1 MNPLVSIVI
10 PVFNQNEMHLRD
22 CIDSAVRQ
30 SYSNIEIII
39 SDNHSTNGVCGIID
53 EYLSE
58 KIRKVRPPIFL
69 DMMGSFAFAASC
81 ANKTSK
87 YLSFLS
93 SDDLLAPNAIAEL
106 VELAENHQSI
116 TFVAGNIIQSIEP
129 PANFSQIENRIRSS
143 ANVLGLHTFQETIA
157 LFCPW
162 RLSSTWMAGELIR
175 HDAYNATGGF
185 AACDYYL
192 LGDLWLTKEL
202 MKQKN
207 GDFGLL
213 GATTAFFR
221 QREEGVLPADGERG
235 LSVYLDMLRY
245 NNEMVEI
252 VRNRV
257 IGFRQRY
264 QMHWSSFLVL
274 VKILA
279 LVLVAR
285 KFHGPLSEIHEKNF
299 RQYIQAT
306 SRPVEKYL
314 MGWAMSVKGIPLY
327 LCALF
332 ARFIVTSVRK
342 VLSEVRTGALRV

>member
-1 MNPLVSIVI
+1 MSPLVSIVI
-10 PVFNQNEMHLRD
+10 PVFNQNEAHFRN
-22 CIDSAVRQ
+22 CIESALCQ
-30 SYSNIEIII
+30 SYQNIEIII
-39 SDNHSTNGVCGIID
+39 SENHSTNGASDVIAKYQSD
-53 EYLSE
+53 
-58 KIRKVRPPIFL
+58 KIRKVTPATFL
-69 DMMGSFAFAASC
+69 DMKDNFAFAASC
-81 ANKTSK
+81 VTPSSK

-93 SDDLLAPNAIAEL
+93 SDDLLAPDAIAEL
-106 VELAENHQSI
+106 VELAENNQSI
-116 TFVAGNIIQSIEP
+116 AFVAGNIIQSIEP
-129 PANFSQIENRIRSS
+129 PVDFFQIENRIRSPE
-143 ANVLGLHTFQETIA
+143 NVRGLHTFPQTIA

-162 RLSSTWMAGELIR
+162 RVSSTWMAGDLIR
-175 HDAYNATGGF
+175 HDAYKATGGF

-202 MKQKN
+202 IKQKN

-221 QREEGVLPADGERG
+221 QRVEGVLPADGERG

-245 NNEMVEI
+245 NNEMLEI
-252 VRNRV
+252 VRNRD

-274 VKILA
+274 LKILA

-285 KFHGPLSEIHEKNF
+285 KFHGPLSEMHEKNF

-314 MGWAMSVKGIPLY
+314 MGRAVSVNGIPLY
-327 LCALF
+327 LSALL
-332 ARFIVTSVRK
+332 ARFIVDSVRK
-342 VLSEVRTGALRV
+342 VLSRVRSGALRV